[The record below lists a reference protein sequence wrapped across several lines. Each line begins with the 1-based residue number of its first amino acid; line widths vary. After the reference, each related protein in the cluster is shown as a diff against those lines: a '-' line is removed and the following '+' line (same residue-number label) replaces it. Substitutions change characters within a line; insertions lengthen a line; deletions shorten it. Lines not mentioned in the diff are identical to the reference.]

1 MKERLFSSLYL
12 ARLGARVWVFVLTMI
27 SQLILSVCYLKSMY
41 DLGMSTIG
49 HSFLQLLYALLHI
62 GGWSPCCG
70 SCSLGQSEAGQSA

>member
-12 ARLGARVWVFVLTMI
+12 ARLGARVWVFALTMI

-62 GGWSPCCG
+62 GGWSALLWLLLAWP
-70 SCSLGQSEAGQSA
+70 E